1 MIVVEQPRHDRRAK
15 LVAAIAGR
23 GRDLRSEVLT
33 VSAPLR
39 ICPLGAHVD
48 HQGGVVTGLAVNR
61 SVDMAAVATS
71 GSRLEV
77 SSLDF
82 LGTVVVDLHNPD
94 PSLAGDWGDYARAA
108 ASVVASRH
116 PLTTG
121 LRAVIAGDLPGAG
134 LSSSAAVLVAY
145 FMVIAAINGIEPDR
159 QTLAAWVQ
167 EAENDYL
174 GVASGRL
181 DQSII
186 LNAVP
191 EHLTR
196 VDCSHLDIEQI
207 PLARDH
213 PDVSWVVAFSGR
225 TRRLAGSGFNTRV
238 EECRQAAAQL
248 LHFGG
253 GKVRRDAVLADV
265 DRQIFDRFED
275 RLEGSLRRRARHY
288 FSEQER
294 VVAGVEA
301 WRAGDLRE
309 FGRLMTASGASSV
322 ENYECGTLETVD
334 LWEIL
339 QASLGVLGTR
349 FSGGGFGGSVVALVD
364 RSYID
369 SVFESVARRYR
380 TAHPEAAAEASFHV
394 CETVGAAHLCR
405 VNA

>member
-1 MIVVEQPRHDRRAK
+1 MILVEQPQHDRRAK
-15 LVAAIAGR
+15 LIDALSGR
-23 GRDLRSEVLT
+23 GRDLRSEIVT

-61 SVDMAAVATS
+61 SVDLAAVATPNN
-71 GSRLEV
+71 RLEV

-82 LGTVVVDLHNPD
+82 PGTAVVDLQNPD
-94 PSLAGDWGDYARAA
+94 PSPIGDWGDYARAA
-108 ASVVASRH
+108 ASVVAARY
-116 PLTTG
+116 PLTAG
-121 LRAVIAGDLPGAG
+121 LRAIVAGDLPGAG

-145 FMVIAAINGIEPDR
+145 FMVITAINGIETDG
-159 QTLAAWVQ
+159 QNLAVWVQ

-238 EECRQAAAQL
+238 EECQRAAAQL
-248 LHFGG
+248 LQFGG
-253 GKVRRDAVLADV
+253 GKMRRDPVLADV
-265 DRQIFDRFED
+265 DHEVFDRFGD
-275 RLEGSLRRRARHY
+275 RLERSLRRRARHY

-301 WRAGDLRE
+301 WRAGDLSE

-322 ENYECGTLETVD
+322 ENYECGTLEIVD
-334 LWEIL
+334 LWQIL

-380 TAHPEAAAEASFHV
+380 VAHPEAAAEASFHV
-394 CETVGAAHLCR
+394 CESVAAARLCR